1 VNAWSAL
8 SAQRTSGGGLGEPGG
23 SPNID
28 PTPAEEE
35 KRTGYLEL
43 FFDLVFVFAFT
54 QVATLIVEDTS
65 AAGLARAA
73 LIFALV
79 WWAWSAYAW
88 LTNAID
94 VENVGTRLLVL
105 GATLAAFFMALAIP
119 DAYSDE
125 GAWFALAY
133 FVVRVLQV
141 ALYLWGV
148 RGDPQMRAAVLRLA
162 PWFLVAPTVALTG
175 GLAGGT
181 WRTAL
186 WTSSIAIDVAGA
198 LSVARAGFR
207 ISPSHFAERY
217 ALIVIIALGESIVAV
232 GVGAQE
238 LERDAVFAVAVAVA
252 FVGTAAA
259 WWAYFGFVQLA
270 SERALHTAPPERRS
284 PLARDVYTFF
294 HYPIVLGIIFLAV
307 AGKKM
312 LDDPREPLSDGGRA
326 VLALGFALFLLGFVL
341 ARLRVIRR
349 VAWERIA
356 VAGVVAVAVL
366 VLDQADALVLVTVA
380 VLTLVVGLAVER
392 TRFARAATVHSRQ

>member
-1 VNAWSAL
+1 VTEAARL
-8 SAQRTSGGGLGEPGG
+8 Q
-23 SPNID
+23 
-28 PTPAEEE
+28 PTIAEEE

-65 AAGLARAA
+65 GPGLARAA
-73 LIFALV
+73 LVFALV

-105 GATLAAFFMALAIP
+105 SAALAAFFMALAIP

-125 GAWFALAY
+125 GAWFAVAY
-133 FVVRVLQV
+133 FVVRVLQI
-141 ALYLWGV
+141 ALYTWGV
-148 RGDPQMRAAVLRLA
+148 RGDPQMRSAVLRLA
-162 PWFLVAPTVALTG
+162 PWFLVAPTVALVG
-175 GLAGGT
+175 GLAGGS

-186 WTSSIAIDVAGA
+186 WTVSIAIDVAGA

-207 ISPSHFAERY
+207 VSPSHFAERY

-238 LERDAVFAVAVAVA
+238 LERDAVFAIAVAVA
-252 FVGTAAA
+252 FAGAAA
-259 WWAYFGFVQLA
+259 SWWAYFSFVQLA
-270 SERALHTAPPERRS
+270 AERALQAAAPERRG
-284 PLARDVYTFF
+284 PLARDVYTLF

-326 VLALGFALFLLGFVL
+326 VLALGFALFFLGFVL
-341 ARLRVIRR
+341 ARYRVIRR
-349 VAWERIA
+349 IAWER
-356 VAGVVAVAVL
+356 VAAPVVVAIL
-366 VLDQADALVLVTVA
+366 VLALEDADALVLVTLSVLAVVA
-380 VLTLVVGLAVER
+380 ALVVER
-392 TRFARAATVHSRQ
+392 TRLAGRSDRPA